1 MAKDKMIPN
10 PILPKKVFLTKGL
23 GRDQDKLIAF
33 EYALRSAKIQQFN
46 LVPVSSIIPPHCEVV
61 SVDEGLKELKEGQIL
76 FLVLSREESN
86 HLHQNVS
93 ASISM
98 ALPKDPAK
106 YGYIAENGFDCESE
120 EIADRCVEKLALV
133 LLATKLG
140 LDFDRTLPHAELK
153 QQFLNNEMVKD
164 LKSASAQGMVE
175 KENEWTCA
183 IAAAVF
189 VY

>member
-1 MAKDKMIPN
+1 MIAN
-10 PILPKKVFLTKGL
+10 PIVPKKVFLTKGL

-33 EYALRSAKIQQFN
+33 EYALRSARIQQFN
-46 LVPVSSIIPPHCEVV
+46 LVPVSSIIPPNCEVV
-61 SVDEGLKELKEGQIL
+61 SIDDGLKELKEGQIL
-76 FLVLSREESN
+76 FCVLSKKESSVLN
-86 HLHQNVS
+86 QNVS

-98 ALPKDPAK
+98 ALPKDPNK
-106 YGYIAENGFDCESE
+106 YGYVAENGFDCESE

-140 LDFDRTLPHAELK
+140 IEVDRTMPHAELK
-153 QQFLNNEMVKD
+153 KQFLNNELVKD
-164 LKSASAQGMVE
+164 LKSASAQGVVE

-183 IAAAVF
+183 ISAAVF